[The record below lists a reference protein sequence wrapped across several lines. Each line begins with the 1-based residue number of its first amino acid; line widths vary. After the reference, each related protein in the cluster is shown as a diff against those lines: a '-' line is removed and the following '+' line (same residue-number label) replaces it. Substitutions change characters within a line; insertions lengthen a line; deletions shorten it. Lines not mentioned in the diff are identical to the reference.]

1 MENNNNQNQLREDAV
16 NVLENIEDTV
26 EHICDTH
33 FLSGE
38 KVWVMIRALS
48 DYKLAEFSP
57 SPDIDF
63 EGELEDLDDNEDLT
77 NNIEFVDL
85 DEDDYD
91 D

>member
-1 MENNNNQNQLREDAV
+1 MENNNQRKELREDAV

-48 DYKLAEFSP
+48 DYKLDEFLQ
-57 SPDIDF
+57 SPDIEYED
-63 EGELEDLDDNEDLT
+63 ELEEESINEEEDN
-77 NNIEFVDL
+77 
-85 DEDDYD
+85 
-91 D
+91 

>member
-1 MENNNNQNQLREDAV
+1 MKNNNQKNELHEDAV

-48 DYKLAEFSP
+48 DYKLAEFSS

-63 EGELEDLDDNEDLT
+63 EGELEDLDDNEDWT
-77 NNIEFVDL
+77 NNIDPDNFV
-85 DEDDYD
+85 EDD
-91 D
+91 

>member
-1 MENNNNQNQLREDAV
+1 MENHNNQNRLREDAI

-48 DYKLAEFSP
+48 DYKLDEFLQ
-57 SPDIDF
+57 SPDIEYED
-63 EGELEDLDDNEDLT
+63 ELEEESDNEDWT
-77 NNIEFVDL
+77 NNI
-85 DEDDYD
+85 DYD
-91 D
+91 KLEEDN